1 MGSKRVA
8 EFTFWLALQR
18 LGVQSCSA
26 TRFVIVKGVAKCTPQ
41 QSISRF
47 PKWFCAWRT
56 SPQVPR
62 DVLGKLR
69 EERVP
74 FPLVVNRSVE
84 MQHRLDA
91 PIFTIGEY
99 SIGFNRVGDGEMVC
113 NAPR

>member
-8 EFTFWLALQR
+8 EFTFRLAQQR
-18 LGVQSCSA
+18 VRVPSRSA
-26 TRFVIVKGVAKCTPQ
+26 TRAAIAKGVAKCTPQ
-41 QSISRF
+41 QCMSRF

-91 PIFTIGEY
+91 PIFTIGEDA
-99 SIGFNRVGDGEMVC
+99 IGFDRFSNRKVVRD
-113 NAPR
+113 AP